1 MGPSARRRNLRLLRR
16 SAFPT
21 AREVTARPIMQQA
34 IRFVLAGGV
43 ATLVHY
49 SILYTLV
56 EGAHATPLLGSSIGF
71 IAGVIVS
78 FFLNRRFTF
87 TQQTPLLSSFAKYA
101 LVYAVGFVL
110 NGFIL
115 QALIGF
121 GWYYFAA
128 QAGATLIVLC
138 WNFLGARFVAFR

>member
-1 MGPSARRRNLRLLRR
+1 MNANSTPPRIVGEALRF
-16 SAFPT
+16 AM
-21 AREVTARPIMQQA
+21 V
-34 IRFVLAGGV
+34 GGV
-43 ATLVHY
+43 ATAVHY
-49 SILYTLV
+49 AILYTLV
-56 EGAHATPLLGSSIGF
+56 EGARATPLLASSIGF

-87 TQQTPLLSSFAKYA
+87 TQETPLLASFFKYA

-115 QALIGF
+115 QALIAM
-121 GWYYFAA
+121 GWNYFAA
-128 QAGATLIVLC
+128 QVAATLIVLC

>member
-1 MGPSARRRNLRLLRR
+1 M
-16 SAFPT
+16 
-21 AREVTARPIMQQA
+21 TARPIMQQA
-34 IRFVLAGGV
+34 VRFAVAGGV

-49 SILYTLV
+49 AILYALV
-56 EGAHATPLLGSSIGF
+56 EGAHAAPLLGSSIGF
-71 IAGVIVS
+71 IVGVVVS

-87 TQQTPLLSSFAKYA
+87 TQQTPLLASFAKYA

-115 QALIGF
+115 QTLIAF

>member
-1 MGPSARRRNLRLLRR
+1 MGPPARRRNLRLLRR
-16 SAFPT
+16 GAFPT
-21 AREVTARPIMQQA
+21 ARDVTARPIMQQA
-34 IRFVLAGGV
+34 VRFAVAGGV

-49 SILYTLV
+49 AILYALV
-56 EGAHATPLLGSSIGF
+56 EGAHAAPLLGSSIGF
-71 IAGVIVS
+71 IVGVVVS

-87 TQQTPLLSSFAKYA
+87 TQQTPLLASFAKYA

-115 QALIGF
+115 QTLIAF

>member
-1 MGPSARRRNLRLLRR
+1 MAANFTP
-16 SAFPT
+16 P
-21 AREVTARPIMQQA
+21 PIVGQA
-34 IRFVLAGGV
+34 VRFAIAGGL

-49 SILYTLV
+49 AILYTLV

-71 IAGVIVS
+71 IVGVVVS

-87 TQQTPLLSSFAKYA
+87 AQQTPLIASFAKYA

-115 QALIGF
+115 QMLIGL

-128 QAGATLIVLC
+128 QAAATLIVLC

>member
-1 MGPSARRRNLRLLRR
+1 MSAN
-16 SAFPT
+16 FTPP
-21 AREVTARPIMQQA
+21 PIVGQA
-34 IRFVLAGGV
+34 VRFAIAGGI

-49 SILYTLV
+49 AILYTLV
-56 EGAHATPLLGSSIGF
+56 EGAHASPLLASSIGF
-71 IAGVIVS
+71 VFGVIVS

-87 TQQTPLLSSFAKYA
+87 EAKPPLISSFARYA

-115 QALIGF
+115 QMLIGL

-128 QAGATLIVLC
+128 QAAATLIVLC
-138 WNFLGARFVAFR
+138 WNFLGARYAVFR

>member
-1 MGPSARRRNLRLLRR
+1 MRLAARWRNLGLRPR
-16 SAFPT
+16 VAFST
-21 AREVTARPIMQQA
+21 ARGVTAHAIMQQA
-34 IRFVLAGGV
+34 IRFALAGGV

-49 SILYTLV
+49 AILYTLV
-56 EGAHATPLLGSSIGF
+56 EAGRAEPLAASSIGF

-78 FFLNRRFTF
+78 FYLNRRFTF
-87 TQQTPLLSSFAKYA
+87 TPHTPLLATFAKYV
-101 LVYAVGFVL
+101 LVYTVGFVL

-115 QALIGF
+115 QTLIGL

-128 QAGATLIVLC
+128 QVAATLIVLC

>member
-1 MGPSARRRNLRLLRR
+1 
-16 SAFPT
+16 
-21 AREVTARPIMQQA
+21 MQQA
-34 IRFVLAGGV
+34 VRFAVAGGV

-49 SILYTLV
+49 AILYALV
-56 EGAHATPLLGSSIGF
+56 EGAHAAPLLGSSIGF
-71 IAGVIVS
+71 IVGVVVS

-87 TQQTPLLSSFAKYA
+87 TQQTPLLASFAKYA

-115 QALIGF
+115 QTLIAF